1 MFIQGKVCTRTK
13 TTDYFNQ
20 WHRQYNW
27 SHPQHVCILHHAE
40 DMLEGMEAIQKLEEL
55 KWWGQ
60 VQGFELELGA
70 TPSILRQT
78 KEWINLEWPSREQL
92 GDICGWKI
100 RQELSVCV
108 CSSESKFHPE
118 LRQRKASKSREVIFL
133 LFSAVIAS
141 TWTIASRPWK
151 TWIFSDRSRGGPWK

>member
-1 MFIQGKVCTRTK
+1 MAQTVQLISSSAC
-13 TTDYFNQ
+13 
-20 WHRQYNW
+20 
-27 SHPQHVCILHHAE
+27 LHITPCWRYVR
-40 DMLEGMEAIQKLEEL
+40 GNGSYSEAIQKLEEL

-118 LRQRKASKSREVIFL
+118 LRQRKASKSREVISL